1 MKKKYIKIFPIII
14 TSLVIIVVISILVIT
29 IIRKKD
35 VFYFITQPKHYYLPN
50 SNLTLDIEVY
60 SNHQKDYYLN
70 KDTIEKLHIKDNIK
84 NDLAIEGM
92 EITDIDVNLYRQ
104 FANEEIDMP
113 QLINTIKN
121 EIEIGGTY
129 EG

>member
-1 MKKKYIKIFPIII
+1 MNLGVIMGGMSTEHYVSIVSGTSIVNNLNKKKYKI
-14 TSLVIIVVISILVIT
+14 L
-29 IIRKKD
+29 
-35 VFYFITQPKHYYLPN
+35 
-50 SNLTLDIEVY
+50 EVK
-60 SNHQKDYYLN
+60 NMFN
-70 KDTIEKLHIKDNIK
+70 EEIFNFNIDNIK

>member
-1 MKKKYIKIFPIII
+1 MFNEEIFKFNI
-14 TSLVIIVVISILVIT
+14 
-29 IIRKKD
+29 
-35 VFYFITQPKHYYLPN
+35 
-50 SNLTLDIEVY
+50 
-60 SNHQKDYYLN
+60 
-70 KDTIEKLHIKDNIK
+70 DNIK

>member
-1 MKKKYIKIFPIII
+1 MFNEEFFKFNI
-14 TSLVIIVVISILVIT
+14 
-29 IIRKKD
+29 
-35 VFYFITQPKHYYLPN
+35 
-50 SNLTLDIEVY
+50 
-60 SNHQKDYYLN
+60 
-70 KDTIEKLHIKDNIK
+70 DNIK